1 MVDTAWTFT
10 VVFIAIFSV
19 LIAFAF
25 LWLMQV
31 RAAARDERQSAARSP
46 DAGSEAVGRPVRSS
60 ADRRDRRGGGSH
72 ARGAGRPAG
81 LAHR

>member
-19 LIAFAF
+19 LIVFAF

-31 RAAARDERQSAARSP
+31 RAAHDERQSAARSA
-46 DAGSEAVGRPVRSS
+46 DTGREAVGQPVRSS
-60 ADRRDRRGGGSH
+60 ADRRDQRGGGSH
-72 ARGAGRPAG
+72 ARGARRPAG